1 MGNWKYAVLSHDAAG
16 VTRFTDVEVEFESI
30 PFAPP
35 APSFGLAA
43 PMPSG
48 QVVMGTFPKGWTSEG
63 HWHTTPTLQFIVIL
77 TGGLEIT
84 VGSGETRAFGPGTAL
99 LLDDVHTGGHLT
111 RNTAESETNV
121 MFVQLEG
128 KQ

>member
-1 MGNWKYAVLSHDAAG
+1 MSGWKYAVLSHDEAG
-16 VTRFTDVEVEFESI
+16 VTRFTDIEVEFESI

-43 PMPSG
+43 PMPSSH
-48 QVVMGTFPKGWTSEG
+48 VVMGTFPKGWTSDG

-84 VGSGETRAFGPGTAL
+84 VGSGETRAFGPGAAL

-111 RNTAESETNV
+111 RNTADSETHV
-121 MFVQLEG
+121 MFVQLESN
-128 KQ
+128 Q